1 MDEEEEAEENR
12 EKEGGTKIRNYPERW
27 QQATLDKNETFIL

>member
-12 EKEGGTKIRNYPERW
+12 EKEWGTRIRNYPER
-27 QQATLDKNETFIL
+27 